1 MAVTPYFTLQEL
13 KDFMGFSAR
22 DMKTAGVQM
31 TESEYGQFVSDYEP
45 RVAQM
50 VHRYCNVVDFR
61 PTIVTELKNGRGA
74 SNDDTARSDYLE
86 SDVSYYLRN
95 LYFTDGTH
103 DPILV
108 YEDLGSPT
116 GAESWTARTLRTA
129 LTGGDYRVIT
139 DNELTEIRFHANIPR
154 QGYGNVKMTYYTG
167 YASTSAQFQD
177 IKLQVLRCAK
187 NLIMMKKKVQ
197 EATTA
202 RNFGVRD
209 FSTMFEPFD
218 ESSVLSGTEKEA
230 LERYRR
236 YPLDGPMFW

>member
-1 MAVTPYFTLQEL
+1 MAIPYFTLQEL

-31 TESEYGQFVSDYEP
+31 SDTEFGAFVTEYEP
-45 RVAQM
+45 RIAQM
-50 VHRYCNVVDFR
+50 VHRFCNVIDFR
-61 PTIVTELKNGRGA
+61 PTLITELKNGRGA

-95 LYFTDGTH
+95 LYVTDGTH
-103 DPILV
+103 DPIV
-108 YEDLGSPT
+108 VAEDLGSPT
-116 GAESWTARTLRTA
+116 GAESWITRTLRTTI
-129 LTGGDYRVIT
+129 TGGDYRVIT
-139 DNELTEIRFHANIPR
+139 DNELTEIRFHTNIPR
-154 QGYGNVKMTYYTG
+154 QGYGNVKFTYYTG
-167 YASTSAQFQD
+167 YSSMSAQFQD
-177 IKLQVLRCAK
+177 IKLQVMRCAK

-218 ESSVLSGTEKEA
+218 ESSVLSQTEKDA
-230 LERYRR
+230 LDRYKR

>member
-1 MAVTPYFTLQEL
+1 MTAYFTLQEL

-31 TESEYGQFVSDYEP
+31 SDTEFGSFVQEYEP
-45 RVAQM
+45 RIAQM
-50 VHRYCNVVDFR
+50 VHRFCNVIDFR
-61 PTIVTELKNGRGA
+61 PTLVTEYKNGRGA
-74 SNDDTARSDYLE
+74 SNDDTSRDDFLE
-86 SDVSYYLRN
+86 SDYSFYLRN
-95 LYFTDGTH
+95 LYLTDSTYI
-103 DPILV
+103 PIV
-108 YEDLGSPT
+108 VSEDLGSPT
-116 GAESWTARTLRTA
+116 GAESWTTRTLRSSLA
-129 LTGGDYRVIT
+129 GGDYRVIT
-139 DNELTEIRFHANIPR
+139 DNELTEIRFHNNIPLE
-154 QGYGNVKMTYYTG
+154 GYANVKFTYYTG
-167 YASTSAQFQD
+167 YSLTSAPFQD
-177 IKLQVLRCAK
+177 IKLQVMRCAK

-218 ESSVLSGTEKEA
+218 ESSVLSQSEKDA